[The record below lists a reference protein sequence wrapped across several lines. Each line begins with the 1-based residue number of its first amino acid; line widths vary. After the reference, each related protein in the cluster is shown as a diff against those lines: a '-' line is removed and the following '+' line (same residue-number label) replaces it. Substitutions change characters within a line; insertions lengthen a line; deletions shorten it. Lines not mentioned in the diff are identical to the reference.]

1 MCGFRLSLSTVWR
14 KNISTIIIG
23 NNVKRIPVNLA
34 SESTNLTS
42 VTIGKSV
49 TEIGGYAFGACDALR
64 TVKCIGTVPPVMAS
78 SNCFSEMTYLGATLL
93 VRRNYVS
100 NYYET
105 DYWHKFTNIIGID
118 DEPGDVNGDGS
129 VTIKDVTDLIDLLL
143 GGDTISNENAD
154 ANGDGIF
161 SIKDVTDLIDMLL
174 SGN

>member
-1 MCGFRLSLSTVWR
+1 
-14 KNISTIIIG
+14 
-23 NNVKRIPVNLA
+23 
-34 SESTNLTS
+34 
-42 VTIGKSV
+42 
-49 TEIGGYAFGACDALR
+49 
-64 TVKCIGTVPPVMAS
+64 
-78 SNCFSEMTYLGATLL
+78 MTYLGATLL

-154 ANGDGIF
+154 ANGDGIV

-174 SGN
+174 SEN